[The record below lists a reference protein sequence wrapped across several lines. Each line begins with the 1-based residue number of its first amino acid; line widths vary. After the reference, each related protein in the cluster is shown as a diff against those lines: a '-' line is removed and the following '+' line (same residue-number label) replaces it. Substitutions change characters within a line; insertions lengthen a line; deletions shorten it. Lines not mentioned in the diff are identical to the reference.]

1 MVMAAWRLA
10 RLRHIETGL
19 FNLRLC
25 DLAAELN
32 RKYTPVP
39 ENGREAFVFRDDT
52 INSRAVPRQ
61 TNLPPAPQCR
71 RVPVSPRRRPSPSG
85 EGALMI
91 GTVYT
96 ETVVYL
102 APEAFAN
109 DVPYQV
115 AIVTLEDGTRVTGR
129 VIGERAVIDDRVEQ
143 VELRDGVPYFRR
155 VA

>member
-1 MVMAAWRLA
+1 M
-10 RLRHIETGL
+10 T
-19 FNLRLC
+19 
-25 DLAAELN
+25 
-32 RKYTPVP
+32 
-39 ENGREAFVFRDDT
+39 
-52 INSRAVPRQ
+52 
-61 TNLPPAPQCR
+61 
-71 RVPVSPRRRPSPSG
+71 
-85 EGALMI
+85 

-115 AIVTLEDGTRVTGR
+115 AIVTLEDGSRVTGR
-129 VIGERAVIDDRVEQ
+129 ILGERVAIDDRVEQ